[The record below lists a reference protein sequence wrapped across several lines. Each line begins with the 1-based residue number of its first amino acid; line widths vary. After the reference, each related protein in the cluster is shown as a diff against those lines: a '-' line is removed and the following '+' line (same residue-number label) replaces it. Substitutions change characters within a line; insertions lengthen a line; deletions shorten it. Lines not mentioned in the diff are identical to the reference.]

1 MTAFKIIMVFL
12 ISVQEITLKV
22 GESKVLQFR
31 DVKKV
36 LISDPSVVDVKV
48 ISPSEIMLNAL
59 SAGKTTITVSH
70 RDGTEEVSVSVTS
83 PEPKLKAVLEKALSE
98 IEGVK
103 VRAVGDRV
111 IVEGEILTQSDA
123 EKFDRIMK
131 GFPDVL
137 VSVKKPQIFLKKM
150 VELDVKLVEFTEG
163 NKGEFGLN
171 WSESIPLDIKGVFTM
186 TDSDR
191 GFSLSIVSGLSFI
204 IDLMALKGFVRI
216 LSNPVLTCISGEKA
230 RFTAGGEIPVPKS
243 GGYGTVDVTWK
254 EFGIILEF
262 SPVVERKDTINLS
275 IKAETSDLDP
285 SNSVKITGFVM
296 PAFITRK
303 SETTVNLQ
311 EGETLVIAELMNIK
325 ERKIVT
331 KFPGLGHIPIVGE
344 FFKSRKMERESS
356 RFYILVTPK
365 VIEPGSIDKEKP
377 QSLLDEYKKMKKKL
391 GISLFD

>member
-1 MTAFKIIMVFL
+1 MTAVKMIIIFL
-12 ISVQEITLKV
+12 LSAHEVTLKA
-22 GESKVLQFR
+22 GESKVFR
-31 DVKKV
+31 FSNVKKV

-48 ISPSEIMLNAL
+48 ISQNEIILNAI
-59 SAGKTTITVSH
+59 SPGKATVTVSH
-70 RDGTEEVSVSVTS
+70 TDGTEEVFVNVSS
-83 PEPKLKAVLEKALSE
+83 SEPKLKAVLEKALSE
-98 IEGVK
+98 IEGIR
-103 VRAVGDRV
+103 VRTVGDRV
-111 IVEGEILTQSDA
+111 IVEGEIFTQSDA

-131 GFPDVL
+131 GFPEVL

-163 NKGEFGLN
+163 NKGEAGFN
-171 WSESIPLDIKGVFTM
+171 WPESIPLDIKGVFTM
-186 TDSDR
+186 NDSER
-191 GFSLSIVSGLSFI
+191 GFSLSVVSGLSFI

-216 LSNPVLTCISGEKA
+216 LSNPVLTCVSGEKA

-262 SPVVERKDTINLS
+262 SPVVERKDTINLK

-311 EGETLVIAELMNIK
+311 EGETLVIAELMNVK
-325 ERKIVT
+325 ERKVVT
-331 KFPGLGHIPIVGE
+331 KLAGLGHIPIVGE
-344 FFKSRKMERESS
+344 FFKSRKMETERS
-356 RFYILVTPK
+356 RFYILVTPR

-377 QSLLDEYKKMKKKL
+377 QTLIEEYKRMKKKL

>member
-1 MTAFKIIMVFL
+1 MTAFKVLIILL
-12 ISVQEITLKV
+12 ISAQEITLKV
-22 GESKVLQFR
+22 GESKVFQFR

-48 ISPSEIMLNAL
+48 LSQNEIILNAI
-59 SAGKTTITVSH
+59 STGKSTITISH
-70 RDGTEEVSVSVTS
+70 KDGTDEVFVNVSS
-83 PEPKLKAVLEKALSE
+83 SEPKLKTILEKALSE
-98 IEGVK
+98 IEGVR
-103 VRAVGDRV
+103 VRAVGDRM
-111 IVEGEILTQSDA
+111 IVEGEIFTQSDA

-137 VSVKKPQIFLKKM
+137 ISVKKPQIFLKKM

-163 NKGEFGLN
+163 NKGEFGFN
-171 WSESIPLDIKGVFTM
+171 WPETLPLDIKGIFTM
-186 TDSDR
+186 SNSESS
-191 GFSLSIVSGLSFI
+191 FSLSVVSGLSFI

-216 LSNPVLTCISGEKA
+216 LSNPILTCISGEKA

-262 SPVVERKDTINLS
+262 SPVVEKKDTINLR

-325 ERKIVT
+325 ERKIVS
-331 KFPGLGHIPIVGE
+331 KLPGIGQVPFVGE
-344 FFKSRKMERESS
+344 FFKSRKIEKEKS

-365 VIEPGSIDKEKP
+365 VIEPGSIDKERP
-377 QSLLDEYKKMKKKL
+377 QNLLDEYKKMKKKL

>member
-1 MTAFKIIMVFL
+1 MSAVKVFILLL
-12 ISVQEITLKV
+12 ISIKEINMKI
-22 GESKVLQFR
+22 GESRVLQFM

-36 LISDPSVVDVKV
+36 IISDPSVLDIKV
-48 ISPSEIMLNAL
+48 ISQDEIMLNAL
-59 SAGKTTITVSH
+59 SSGRTN
-70 RDGTEEVSVSVTS
+70 VSVSHKEGVEEFIVYVS
-83 PEPKLKAVLEKALSE
+83 SSEPKLKVILEKALSE

-137 VSVKKPQIFLKKM
+137 ISVKKPQIFLKKM
-150 VELDVKLVEFTEG
+150 VELDVKLVELTEG
-163 NKGEFGLN
+163 NKGELGFDWPGA
-171 WSESIPLDIKGVFTM
+171 IPLDIKGIFTM
-186 TDSDR
+186 SDSEKS
-191 GFSLSIVSGLSFI
+191 FSLSVVSGLSFI
-204 IDLMALKGFVRI
+204 INIMAMKGLVRI
-216 LSNPVLTCISGEKA
+216 LSNPVLTCVSGEKA
-230 RFTAGGEIPVPKS
+230 RFTAGGEIPVPKAGS
-243 GGYGTVDVTWK
+243 YGTVDVTWK

-262 SPVVERKDTINLS
+262 SPVVEKGDAINLN

-285 SNSVKITGFVM
+285 ANSVKITGFVM

-325 ERKIVT
+325 ERKIT
-331 KFPGLGHIPIVGE
+331 AKLPGLGHIPIVGE
-344 FFKSRKMERESS
+344 FFKSRNMETEKS
-356 RFYILVTPK
+356 RFYILVTPR
-365 VIEPGSIDKEKP
+365 VIVPGSIDKEKP
-377 QSLLDEYKKMKKKL
+377 QNLIDEYKKMKKKL